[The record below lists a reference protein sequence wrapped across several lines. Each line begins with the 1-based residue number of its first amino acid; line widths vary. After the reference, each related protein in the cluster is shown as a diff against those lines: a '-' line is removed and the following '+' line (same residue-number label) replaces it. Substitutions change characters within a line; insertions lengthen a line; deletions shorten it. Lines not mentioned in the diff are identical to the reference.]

1 MMERSSTDRIRVLV
15 IDDSAYN
22 RKALSEL
29 LSQSSEIEVVGTAS
43 DGKLGLQQVLLLKP
57 QAITLDLEMPKMDG
71 FTFLR
76 ILMSRQPTPVI
87 VISSY
92 SRKQNVFK
100 ALELGALDFIAKPS
114 NIDGEELLEIRDEL
128 IEKLLMV
135 RNLRVDTLQRVIG
148 PLSSERSLFIELTP
162 SPVEKTTAKSG
173 ILGVV
178 AIGASTGG
186 PPALQ
191 SIFQRLPP
199 ELPVCYLVSQHMPSN
214 FTKAFAERLNRLSPL
229 EIQEARG
236 GEVLEAGKVFISP
249 GGQNLKLV
257 NISGKLYTLIDD
269 PEKDAKYIPSISD
282 LYKSVAVA
290 AGNKVLAIQLTGMGS
305 DGTDGIVAVKNAGGS
320 TIAESD
326 QTAVV
331 FGMPKEAIAT
341 GQVDRV
347 LRLDE
352 IPGEVERFAGR
363 LAAEAVKE

>member
-1 MMERSSTDRIRVLV
+1 MMERSPGDRIRVLV

-22 RKALSEL
+22 RKALSEI
-29 LSQSSEIEVVGTAS
+29 LSQNSEIDVVGTAS

-57 QAITLDLEMPKMDG
+57 HAITLDLEMPKMDG

-114 NIDGEELLEIRDEL
+114 NIDGEQLIEIRDEL

-135 RNLRVDTLQRVIG
+135 RNLRIDTLQRSVA
-148 PLSSERSLFIELTP
+148 PLSSARALFSEPAPAL
-162 SPVEKTTAKSG
+162 VEKGAASKSL
-173 ILGVV
+173 LGVIV
-178 AIGASTGG
+178 IGASTGG

-191 SIFQRLPP
+191 SLFQRLPP
-199 ELPVCYLVSQHMPSN
+199 ELPVCYLVAQHMPSN
-214 FTKAFAERLNRLSPL
+214 FTNAFAERLNRLAPL

-236 GEVLEAGKVFISP
+236 GELLEVGKVFISP

-257 NISGKLYTLIDD
+257 NISGRLYTLIDD

-290 AGNKVLAIQLTGMGS
+290 AGSKVLAIQLTGMGS
-305 DGTDGIVAVKNAGGS
+305 DGADGIVAVKNAGGS
-320 TIAESD
+320 TIAESHE
-326 QTAVV
+326 TAVV

-341 GQVDRV
+341 GQIDHV
-347 LRLDE
+347 LKLDE
-352 IPGEVERFAGR
+352 IPGEIERFAGS
-363 LAAEAVKE
+363 LVAATKKE